1 VRFQNMARTTRRT
14 SLSTL
19 VPKTAIEKATF
30 TLQDLPEK
38 PKEELSLKEAVQ
50 NMREVISAALSK
62 GYSLEEV
69 AEMLTQQGVDITPPS
84 LKYYLTR
91 GIKADAAPT
100 ATRAKGRRGG
110 RPKKATAEDSAP
122 VEPPVEDEP
131 VEDAKPK
138 TTRRPRATNTRTA
151 AKQTTRTSTRARAP
165 KDAAEAPAKKTPGR
179 RRKSEA

>member
-1 VRFQNMARTTRRT
+1 MARTTRRT

-50 NMREVISAALSK
+50 NMREVISSTLSK

-69 AEMLTQQGVDITPPS
+69 AEMLTQQGVEITPPS

-91 GIKADAAPT
+91 GIKADSAST
-100 ATRAKGRRGG
+100 TGRAKGRRGG
-110 RPKKATAEDSAP
+110 RPKKTAAPEAIAETNGKPEAAP
-122 VEPPVEDEP
+122 VAEE
-131 VEDAKPK
+131 AKPK
-138 TTRRPRATNTRTA
+138 TTRRPRATTTRTA
-151 AKQTTRTSTRARAP
+151 AKQPTRTSTRAKATP
-165 KDAAEAPAKKTPGR
+165 TDTAAKKKPGR
-179 RRKSEA
+179 RRKTEG

>member
-1 VRFQNMARTTRRT
+1 MARTTRRT

-100 ATRAKGRRGG
+100 TPRAKGRRGG
-110 RPKKATAEDSAP
+110 RPKKATTEASAPAPAP
-122 VEPPVEDEP
+122 VEEEP
-131 VEDAKPK
+131 VVEEAKPK

-151 AKQTTRTSTRARAP
+151 AKQTTRTSTRAKAS
-165 KDAAEAPAKKTPGR
+165 KGAAADAPAKKTPGR